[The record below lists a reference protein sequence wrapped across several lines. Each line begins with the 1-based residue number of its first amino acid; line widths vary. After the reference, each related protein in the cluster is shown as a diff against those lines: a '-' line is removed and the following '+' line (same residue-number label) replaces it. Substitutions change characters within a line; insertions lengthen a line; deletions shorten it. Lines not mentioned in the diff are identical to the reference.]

1 MLFFL
6 SSFFLPSL
14 PPALSKQ
21 SSQLHG
27 IDASARRDYLLQM
40 IAKLKEYYLKVVIQF
55 RQVPPLQGIVLSVPS
70 FTFIF
75 CRMPCNFTPPFF
87 YLSCFQSLEYC
98 FLPLV
103 LFIPT
108 CLLHS
113 HSSFI
118 EKCRYRGNNHIK
130 LQIKYIS

>member
-14 PPALSKQ
+14 LPALSKQ
-21 SSQLHG
+21 RSQLYG

-70 FTFIF
+70 LLS
-75 CRMPCNFTPPFF
+75 FF
-87 YLSCFQSLEYC
+87 AECHVISL
-98 FLPLV
+98 
-103 LFIPT
+103 
-108 CLLHS
+108 H
-113 HSSFI
+113 HSFI
-118 EKCRYRGNNHIK
+118 
-130 LQIKYIS
+130 